1 MAQITNKG
9 RRWIQHGDNHIVLTN
24 NPSITNFQITA
35 TLHLDILAAATVTPR
50 GPQHSSPTPPVAPRF
65 SAGSPI
71 NITTRATTRL
81 DGIGG
86 TFYTALI
93 RLNGGFGFT
102 NAGFDGVNIVGVKE
116 RFDDV
121 AQTQTIRTPVF
132 APTNK
137 LSGYSLNGFGYADGG
152 ENPVGT
158 PFASHERHDDV
169 INQTTARNPSTA
181 RSGLTSYTING
192 FGFTSCGFNGISRT
206 GRTERFDDSTNS
218 IVVRTFATAR
228 DLLAGFGMNNFGFTS
243 CGDVA
248 GPIPIDI
255 VDRFDDIANT
265 QTTRASASVAHQLT
279 GYSLNGFGI
288 LAFIDINFPL
298 GNLGLM
304 MTLDDIA
311 NTRTLLG
318 PIAGTPKFLLAG
330 YSLNGFGFHSG
341 GVNVD
346 LITVSNAT
354 QRYDNIPQ
362 ILTSVIA
369 LNTARSG
376 LVGYATN
383 EYFVNYDTM
392 EP

>member
-9 RRWIQHGDNHIVLTN
+9 RRWIQHGDNHIVLSN
-24 NPSITNFQITA
+24 NPTITNFQITA
-35 TLHLDILAAATVTPR
+35 TIHLPILAIGDRTTR

-102 NAGFDGVNIVGVKE
+102 NGGFNGVSLSDVVE
-116 RFDDV
+116 RYDDV
-121 AQTQTIRTPVF
+121 ANSQTARTAILAARDKCAGF
-132 APTNK
+132 
-137 LSGYSLNGFGYADGG
+137 SLNGFGHVVGG
-152 ENPVGT
+152 ENPIGT
-158 PFASHERHDDV
+158 VIGTHSRFDDV
-169 INQTTARNPSTA
+169 LNIQLIRDFVISRN
-181 RSGLTSYTING
+181 GLTGYTVNG
-192 FGFTSCGFNGISRT
+192 FGFSSCGFDGINRVGT
-206 GRTERFDDSTNS
+206 TERYDAVADSNTL
-218 IVVRTFATAR
+218 RTSATSR

-243 CGDVA
+243 CGDIA

-288 LAFIDINFPL
+288 LAFIDINFPF

-376 LVGYATN
+376 LAGYATN